1 MKEDDSAEGEWV
13 EERPSVED
21 KVNPLRSSNEPTPTS
36 SSSSSTTE
44 AEREQG
50 YKLRF
55 SEGQTPVFEMITPK
69 SQKKSKSKSG
79 SMSKARSIA
88 SEAEEWSYSDVGGS
102 KEASSRRTEEEEQE
116 EEVGGWRSYFSG
128 RCLIKFYLLTIFSTW
143 VIFAACVN
151 FDREDYA
158 SRCVLPWVVVDTLI
172 IAYYGGGLVWRLLR
186 VSERMEEFRERH
198 PMPWADMAREY
209 VCRFFETGSRLL
221 IVPLAGWIVYD
232 AWQSSIRLRS
242 IVAVLAYV
250 AIAVVCSA
258 NPARIKWKPVFG
270 AFTLQLGVGI
280 TLLRWSTGR
289 EKLVLVSNQVVYFL
303 DYTANGTAVVYEWIA
318 FPPHICGF
326 GFVFLYTAM
335 QIIIYFGGIVS
346 LLYYYGIIQAVLAKF
361 AIVMQYTLGTTV
373 IESTNAVACIFLGQ
387 TESAVLIGPAF
398 DTMTSSEI
406 TTVMC
411 SGFACIAGALFSA
424 YISFGA
430 CPEYLLSATVMS
442 ASVSLGIAKILYP
455 EIQVSSQKSVEDMK
469 LAKHEY
475 HSFLD
480 AISQG
485 AIGAARVVGAIGMS
499 LVVYLSLLKC
509 VNHSVMWITQRLGYE
524 DTSFNSLVGL
534 TFYPL
539 AWMMGASDA
548 EDPQATTV
556 PQEKSIIYRAPQVN
570 RDETLKVAELMGIKT
585 TVNEFVAYS
594 ALAEMIQSGTLKGA
608 RAQMVATY
616 ALCGFSNIASIGTVL
631 GTMGAMCP
639 RRMKVFSKLALRG
652 LLGGCISCFLTAS
665 VAGILVEQPTSCQPK
680 VFNACL
686 NLTTLKGHL
695 DQRYGLI

>member
-21 KVNPLRSSNEPTPTS
+21 KGRQSAAQQQRADAHVILVLVDDRSGEGTGV
-36 SSSSSTTE
+36 
-44 AEREQG
+44 R

-88 SEAEEWSYSDVGGS
+88 SEAEEWSYSDS

-151 FDREDYA
+151 FDR
-158 SRCVLPWVVVDTLI
+158 VLPWVVVDTLI

-548 EDPQATTV
+548 EDPQAK
-556 PQEKSIIYRAPQVN
+556 KSIIYRAPQVN

>member
-88 SEAEEWSYSDVGGS
+88 SEAEEWSYSDS

-151 FDREDYA
+151 FDR
-158 SRCVLPWVVVDTLI
+158 VLPWVVVDTLI

-524 DTSFNSLVGL
+524 DTSFN
-534 TFYPL
+534 
-539 AWMMGASDA
+539 
-548 EDPQATTV
+548 
-556 PQEKSIIYRAPQVN
+556 VN